1 MISVLLDTDVVLDFL
16 LDRQPFAAAARSIWQ
31 AGAQGR
37 ADLYI
42 AAITPINVFYI
53 VQKAKG
59 EGTARLLVSDLLQA
73 CRVCTCDHTLLLAA
87 LASSM
92 RDFEDA
98 TQVAAAEF
106 YQLDTI
112 VTRNVQ
118 DYTESTVSVLSPGE
132 FVARLT

>member
-37 ADLYI
+37 ADLYV

-53 VQKAKG
+53 VQKVRGAS
-59 EGTARLLVSDLLQA
+59 TARLLVSTLLRA

-106 YQLDTI
+106 YQLDAI

-118 DYTESTVSVLSPGE
+118 DYIESTVSVLSPAE
-132 FVARLT
+132 LASQLS